1 MDPDTDPVPPQAPP
15 RLLMFGPPRLL
26 AAAGWALQAERRHQ
40 LLALLA
46 WHAAEPVPRDQVA
59 GLLWPDHGNG
69 DARRNLRHVVFR
81 ARELPGAQALQ
92 ADDRT
97 LCWPVATDLQA
108 FARALDERRLDD
120 AIALRRGELLQGL
133 DDPRNEAWTRW
144 LADRRQQLDARW
156 QQAAGE
162 RLAQLADARARDA
175 LALRLLEVDPLDEAA
190 VAARLQALVALG
202 QPGTARSVYAQYRER
217 LADTYGVEPARPLRE
232 LRAALDGAGG
242 PAGAAVV
249 VPAAAPAAQPAGVA
263 GEAFIG
269 RRVELAA
276 LDEAFADPQVQLVTL
291 LGPGG
296 IGKSR
301 LAREWLA
308 RRPPGLGEAW
318 WVDLQD
324 LDTAAA
330 AVARIAQVLGVAPD
344 SRGDMLTRIAA
355 RLATAPA
362 LLVLDNAEHLRDELA
377 PPLQQLMAQAS
388 ALRLLVTS
396 RVRLGLDGERSWP
409 LPGLPVP
416 DADSRD
422 ADAAPAYDAVR
433 LFEARALRAEP
444 GFTLATHL
452 PVVIDIVDAA
462 GGMPLAIEIAASW
475 VRLLPTAE
483 IARGLRESIDLLE
496 RDPHQGGEL
505 ARPEHRS
512 VRAALERG
520 WQLLAPEER
529 AALAALS
536 VFEGGF
542 TRTAARAV
550 GEVPL
555 PLLSSLV
562 DAGMVERDE
571 AGRFG
576 LHALVAAFAAERLHE
591 DPARTAA
598 LAARH
603 AAHYAAALAEL
614 QPHARGH
621 HRPLVEGVD
630 AEFANAQAAWRH
642 AVRAGDAAQ
651 LLQMLPVWRAYFD
664 VRGRFAE
671 GIEQLGGL
679 LDLPVRDAAGAS
691 AVARGRGALATLLH
705 RRGDLPRAL
714 AVAGAGIALA
724 ERWGDRRALVSCL
737 AAVGSSHSLSGRWS
751 EAQPLFERALAIA
764 REDGDRME
772 VAASATNLGICAKKA
787 GRFDEALALYG
798 EALAIDREL
807 GHIEAVARRLNNIGN
822 VHLERGRWGEAL
834 QVMQEG
840 LVLCQREGIESMRP
854 YFEAAVGL
862 ALYELADFDAA
873 EPHFHRALD
882 SARATGNGVI
892 EMSSTCFL
900 ARLASRRGDAAGSL
914 AQLQRAAR
922 LAGGVPSVGDL
933 LDVALYHGEWLRDRG
948 RTAEAAAVWRMVIAH
963 PACEAGVRASAEGWL
978 NALPPAARAAVAPQ
992 TTLEQA
998 IERLLAERP
1007 PPAAAAANA

>member
-1 MDPDTDPVPPQAPP
+1 MDSDTDPVSQQALP
-15 RLLMFGPPRLL
+15 RLLLFGPPRL
-26 AAAGWALQAERRHQ
+26 AAEAGWALQAERRHQ

-46 WHAAEPVPRDQVA
+46 WHAGEPVPRDQVA
-59 GLLWPDHGNG
+59 ALLWPEHGNS

-92 ADDRT
+92 ANDRT
-97 LCWPVATDLQA
+97 LCWLVATDLQA
-108 FARALDERRLDD
+108 FSRALDERRLDD

-162 RLAQLADARARDA
+162 RLMQLADARARDA

-190 VAARLQALVALG
+190 VTARLRALHELG
-202 QPGTARSVYAQYRER
+202 QPGLARSVYAQYRER
-217 LADTYGVEPARPLRE
+217 LADTYGVEPARALRE
-232 LRAALDGAGG
+232 LHAVLAGAGDAAGRAAVATAATPPSPAAGAGS
-242 PAGAAVV
+242 
-249 VPAAAPAAQPAGVA
+249 
-263 GEAFIG
+263 EAFIG

-276 LDEAFADPQVQLVTL
+276 LDEALADRQLRLITL

-301 LAREWLA
+301 LAREWLT

-324 LDTAAA
+324 LGTAAA
-330 AVARIAQVLGVAPD
+330 AVARIAHVLGMAPD
-344 SRGDMLTRIAA
+344 SRGDVLNRVAA
-355 RLATAPA
+355 RLAAAPA
-362 LLVLDNAEHLRDELA
+362 VLVLDNAEHLRDELA
-377 PPLQQLMAQAS
+377 PPLRQLLAQVP
-388 ALRLLVTS
+388 ALALLVTS
-396 RVRLGLDGERSWP
+396 RVRLGLDGERGWP
-409 LPGLPVP
+409 VPGLPVP

-433 LFEARALRAEP
+433 LFEARARRVEP
-444 GFTLATHL
+444 GFTLAAHL
-452 PVVIDIVDAA
+452 PAVIDIVDAA

-475 VRLLPTAE
+475 VRLLPPAE
-483 IARGLRESIDLLE
+483 IARALRESIDLLE
-496 RDPHQGGEL
+496 RDPRLGGGL

-542 TRTAARAV
+542 TRIAARAV
-550 GEVPL
+550 DEVPL

-562 DAGMVERDE
+562 DAGLVECDE
-571 AGRFG
+571 TGRFR
-576 LHALVAAFAAERLHE
+576 LHALVAAFAAERLRE
-591 DPARTAA
+591 DPGRAAA

-603 AAHYAAALAEL
+603 AAHYAALLAGL
-614 QPHARGH
+614 QPHASGH
-621 HRPLVEGVD
+621 HRPLVDGVE

-642 AVRAGDAAQ
+642 SLRSGDAAR
-651 LLQMLPVWRAYFD
+651 LLQMLPVWRAFFD

-671 GIEQLGGL
+671 GAEQLRGL
-679 LDLPVRDAAGAS
+679 LGLPAHDAVSAS

-705 RRGDLPRAL
+705 RRGDLPQAL

-737 AAVGSSHSLSGRWS
+737 AGVGSCHSLAGRWS

-772 VAASATNLGICAKKA
+772 IAASATNLGICAKKA

-822 VHLERGRWGEAL
+822 VHLERGRWSEAL
-834 QVMQEG
+834 QVMQQG

-862 ALYELADFDAA
+862 ALYEQSDFGTA

-882 SARATGNGVI
+882 GARATGNRII
-892 EMSSTCFL
+892 ELSSTCFL

-914 AQLQRAAR
+914 AQLQQVAR
-922 LAGGVPSVGDL
+922 MAGAMASVGDL

-948 RTAEAAAVWRMVIAH
+948 RTAEAAAVWRVVIAH
-963 PACEAGVRASAEGWL
+963 PACEAGVRASAEAWL
-978 NALPPAARAAVAPQ
+978 TALPSASRAAMALPPK
-992 TTLEQA
+992 LEQA
-998 IERLLAERP
+998 IERLLAEPP
-1007 PPAAAAANA
+1007 PPAAAANA